1 MVWCPPL
8 LSRQG
13 RMSFRFHKDPLVIEY
28 TPVPVLADYSHSW
41 FAIFSFLFPLTISF
55 LPRSSFSRTLSAF
68 VYMHISL
75 LLLSKKSSV
84 VSFCVLES
92 KASVTWN
99 RLRGGKI
106 RATLRRI
113 LAGMPSLLLILAFS
127 GALEMRA
134 IRLDRFGVTT
144 KLSSSRSPQTR
155 SGHLT
160 M

>member
-1 MVWCPPL
+1 MPTTPLEARANVLPIPQRSACHRVHSSTCACRPL
-8 LSRQG
+8 L
-13 RMSFRFHKDPLVIEY
+13 FLVRD
-28 TPVPVLADYSHSW
+28 L
-41 FAIFSFLFPLTISF
+41 FFSFSSNDIF

-75 LLLSKKSSV
+75 LLLPKKSSV

-106 RATLRRI
+106 RVTLRRI
-113 LAGMPSLLLILAFS
+113 LAGMASLLLILAFS